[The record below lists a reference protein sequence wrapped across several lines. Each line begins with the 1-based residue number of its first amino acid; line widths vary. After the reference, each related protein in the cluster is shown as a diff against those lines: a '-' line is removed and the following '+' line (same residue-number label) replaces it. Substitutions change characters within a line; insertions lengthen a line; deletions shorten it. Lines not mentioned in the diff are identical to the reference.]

1 MDERARLSLIVG
13 LVAVAA
19 TVTGALVL
27 ASLGSDAGLLQERYA
42 LVTYFD
48 DVQGLVAGAPVRL
61 AGKDVGRISEVSFA
75 RLEDDRPPVKVVLE
89 INCSVQD
96 RLRNDSAA
104 SIGTIGLLGDKFVSL
119 TMGTPRG
126 LVLGRR
132 GDCDDESLRTGN
144 EIASV
149 SPIDLNVAI
158 VRGTEAIDNI
168 ALLASNA
175 NKVVEDF
182 GASQGVERLSDAT
195 AALSDLVG
203 EIQGGQGLLHSLIYD
218 PYQGAEIASV
228 GRSLSTLEQ
237 MLLEVQGGEGI
248 LHDLIYE
255 PANEEL
261 INDTLAAG
269 ARLESI
275 LAKIDEG
282 DGTMALLVNDPSLY
296 ADLKALIGGARR
308 STVVRTL
315 IQLSTDEE

>member
-1 MDERARLSLIVG
+1 MDERSRLSFIVG
-13 LVAVAA
+13 AVAVAA
-19 TVTGALVL
+19 TLVAALVL
-27 ASLGSDAGLLQERYA
+27 ANLGSDAGLLQERYS

-48 DVQGLVAGAPVRL
+48 DVQGLVSGAPVRL
-61 AGKDVGRISEVSFA
+61 AGKDVGRIREVSFA
-75 RLEDDRPPVKVVLE
+75 SLEDDRPPVRVVLE
-89 INCSVQD
+89 VDGSVQD
-96 RLRNDSAA
+96 RVRSDSAA
-104 SIGTIGLLGDKFVSL
+104 SIGTIGLLGDKYVSL

-126 LVLGRR
+126 RVLS
-132 GDCDDESLRTGN
+132 EGN

-168 ALLASNA
+168 ALLAANA

-182 GASQGVERLSDAT
+182 GTSQGVERLSDAT
-195 AALSDLVG
+195 DALSAIVG
-203 EIQGGQGLLHSLIYD
+203 EIQEGHGLLHSLIYD
-218 PYQGAEIASV
+218 PYEGAEIASV
-228 GRSLSTLEQ
+228 GRSLSTFEN
-237 MLLEVQGGEGI
+237 MLLEVQGGDGI

-261 INDTLAAG
+261 IDDALQASS
-269 ARLESI
+269 RLESI

-315 IQLSTDEE
+315 VELSTEEE